1 MDIGS
6 ARNIYSKAAKIGG
19 GRETAMK
26 LETNQLVSPQ
36 HGWAA
41 WSLIGITI
49 AALLVV
55 GGSTIA
61 DHSSLGHS
69 IGVAVESEADGAI
82 VVEMQEM
89 RFIPDV
95 IEVKPGEEVV
105 LKLINR
111 DDMAHDLKVND
122 ASSGRILPGQNAELN
137 IGVIETDTEGWCTIA
152 GHRSQGMVLN
162 FKVVA
167 GEVDH

>member
-1 MDIGS
+1 
-6 ARNIYSKAAKIGG
+6 
-19 GRETAMK
+19 MK
-26 LETNQLVSPQ
+26 LETNQPASPQ

-41 WSLIGITI
+41 WSLIGVSI

-55 GGSTIA
+55 GGNTIA
-61 DHSSLGHS
+61 EHSSLDHG
-69 IGVAVESEADGAI
+69 IGIAAESEVDGAI

-105 LKLINR
+105 LNLINR
-111 DDMAHDLKVND
+111 DDMAHDLKVNN

-137 IGVIETDTEGWCTIA
+137 IGVIEKDTEGWCTIA

-162 FKVVA
+162 FKVSA
-167 GEVDH
+167 SEVDQ